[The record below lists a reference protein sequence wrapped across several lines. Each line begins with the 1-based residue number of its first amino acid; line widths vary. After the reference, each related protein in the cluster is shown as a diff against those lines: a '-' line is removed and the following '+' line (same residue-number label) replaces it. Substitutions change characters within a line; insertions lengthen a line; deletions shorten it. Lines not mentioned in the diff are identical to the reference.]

1 MQGGGIT
8 LTIKKKIKVSNVLMV
23 LVPILFTSIVITVC
37 LNTSL
42 GSYWHTLVSM
52 YSDENG
58 IQFAQSMLYNYQKEL
73 WEFNWVL
80 CSRPDGTGETPS
92 GDTSMPSG
100 EKVEIC

>member
-1 MQGGGIT
+1 M
-8 LTIKKKIKVSNVLMV
+8 TIKKKIKESNVLMV
-23 LVPILFTSIVITVC
+23 LIPIIFTSIAITVC

-42 GSYWHTLVSM
+42 RSYWHTLVSM

-80 CSRPDGTGETPS
+80 CSRPDGKNRRRGS
-92 GDTSMPSG
+92 GSL
-100 EKVEIC
+100 

>member
-1 MQGGGIT
+1 
-8 LTIKKKIKVSNVLMV
+8 MV
-23 LVPILFTSIVITVC
+23 LVPILFTAIVITVC

-92 GDTSMPSG
+92 GDTLCHPAA
-100 EKVEIC
+100 EWKYVKAKK